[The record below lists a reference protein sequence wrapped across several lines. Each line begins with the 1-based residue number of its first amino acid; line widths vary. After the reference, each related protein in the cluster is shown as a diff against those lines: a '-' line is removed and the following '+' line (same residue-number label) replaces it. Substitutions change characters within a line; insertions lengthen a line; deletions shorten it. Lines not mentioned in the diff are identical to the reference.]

1 MLAVI
6 MKSGVIYKLNWT
18 LYEFYEEIFDEEN
31 CLINGFVEIFSDVV
45 INPHHIASI
54 EVFDD

>member
-1 MLAVI
+1 